1 MQRRQETNQP
11 RNSKQR
17 SQHHACSNTNP
28 EGEKEICIQPENSIP
43 QGNKPQTVGFRNRT
57 SNNGATVLN
66 NVLYHYEVHLCQV
79 SGIPLGTA
87 LLKGSCDS

>member
-43 QGNKPQTVGFRNRT
+43 QGKKTPDRRISHSDVQQRSYST
-57 SNNGATVLN
+57 
-66 NVLYHYEVHLCQV
+66 Q
-79 SGIPLGTA
+79 
-87 LLKGSCDS
+87 